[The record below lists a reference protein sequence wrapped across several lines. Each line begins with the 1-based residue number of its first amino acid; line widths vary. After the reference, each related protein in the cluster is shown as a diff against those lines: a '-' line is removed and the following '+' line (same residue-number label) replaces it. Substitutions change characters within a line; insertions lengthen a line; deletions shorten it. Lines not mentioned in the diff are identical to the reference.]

1 WLFIP
6 WLQQELD
13 AYKDRVN
20 NTRKHRDR
28 NKVLPH
34 GIPQLI
40 HTSPEDYAA
49 LDFKV
54 MVDPAAL
61 KNVHGLYIQPTHS
74 VFNLIPTALA
84 NFIEDHYNLL
94 NRPMVTCTSIWAVY
108 HQLLGVLQQQVA
120 MPPLLASIEA
130 DLLDDSDEDIP
141 LLLASEDLPFHETGT
156 HYYMGGMGGGR
167 GLHESAMII

>member
-1 WLFIP
+1 WLFIL

-13 AYKDRVN
+13 AYKDRVS
-20 NTRKHRDR
+20 NTQKCHDH
-28 NKVLPH
+28 NKVLPN

-61 KNVHGLYIQPTHS
+61 NHVHELYIQPTHP
-74 VFNLIPTALA
+74 VFNLIPTAFT

-94 NRPMVTCTSIWAVY
+94 NHPMVMHTSVWAVY
-108 HQLLGVLQQQVA
+108 CQLLGVLQQQVT

-141 LLLASEDLPFHETGT
+141 LLLAGEDLPFHKTGT

-167 GLHESAMII
+167 GLHESVMII